1 MSTAACTSTSSQ
13 VRMTGSTPDTGC
25 AAAPALEVRGLTKR
39 FGATAALAGVD
50 LTVLPGEIHALV
62 GANGAGKST
71 LLGVI
76 AGDLTPDSGEVVI
89 GGANSAE
96 GVAIVHQ
103 ELSLLPELS
112 VAENVCPAQA
122 IFGAWG
128 VSRRRAARDAAAEAL
143 GRLNAGLERDL
154 DRPVKELPL
163 DKRELV
169 EIARGLCSGSRII
182 LLDEPTSP
190 LTETEVE
197 HLFNTLETLAA
208 TGVAVVLVS
217 HRMQEIRRV
226 AQVATVIRDGH
237 TVLDRCPLSDVSDQE
252 LAEHMIGRSVER
264 SLESFRA
271 ANPEQ
276 LASAERLLRLSHL
289 ASGQAIDLHAGEIVG
304 ITALTPEDAREVVR
318 YAWGATSAPELRR
331 EVFGRGPRVWNPRRA
346 ARAGVAYV
354 SGDRK
359 QDALFPELDL
369 VNNIMTPER
378 VVRRRP
384 WLSREAPA
392 ASRALSQLDVK
403 APSIFATPAALSGGN
418 QQKMLFAAWL
428 ALEIRL
434 LLLDDPTR
442 GVDVEAK
449 SEIYRKVRATV
460 SEGGAAL
467 WWSSDTE
474 ELAQVSDRVVVIRG
488 STPVATL
495 TGDEITEAAIV
506 TTMNRGTST

>member
-1 MSTAACTSTSSQ
+1 MPT
-13 VRMTGSTPDTGC
+13 TGRAP
-25 AAAPALEVRGLTKR
+25 APALQVRGVTKR

-50 LTVLPGEIHALV
+50 LTVLPGEIHALI

-76 AGDLTPDSGEVVI
+76 AGDLTPDSGQVVT
-89 GGANSAE
+89 GGANSVD

-143 GRLNAGLERDL
+143 GMLHAGLHHDL
-154 DRPVKELPL
+154 DRPVKDLPL

-190 LTETEVE
+190 LTEAEVD
-197 HLFNTLETLAA
+197 HLFKTLEALASS
-208 TGVAVVLVS
+208 GVAVVLVS

-226 AQVATVIRDGH
+226 AHVATVIRDGR
-237 TVLDRCPLSDVSDQE
+237 TVLDRCPLSEVSDQE

-271 ANPEQ
+271 RNPDE
-276 LASAERLLRLSHL
+276 LASGRRLLRLWHV
-289 ASGQAIDLHAGEIVG
+289 ASGRGIDLHAGEIVG
-304 ITALTPEDAREVVR
+304 VTALTPEDAREVVR
-318 YAWGATSAPELRR
+318 YAWGATSVPELRR
-331 EVFGRGPRVWNPRRA
+331 EVFGSRPRVWNPRRA

-369 VNNIMTPER
+369 VNNVMAPER

-384 WLSREAPA
+384 WLSREAPE
-392 ASRALSQLDVK
+392 ASRALGELDVK
-403 APSIFATPAALSGGN
+403 APSIFAMPDALSGGN

-449 SEIYRKVRATV
+449 GEIYRKVRAMV

-474 ELAQVSDRVVVIRG
+474 ELAQVSDRVVVVRG
-488 STPVATL
+488 STPIASL

-506 TTMNRGTST
+506 TTMNQGNST